1 MDTIM
6 DEKKIILVD
15 DHKVIRNGLKMLIEK
30 LGPYKVILEFDN
42 GAELIKDLTL
52 IKAADLI
59 VMDIA
64 MPELDGVATVA
75 KLKESDIRIPVLI
88 LTLTQDDDRVIK
100 LFRMGVR
107 GYLMKDSPADALRN
121 ALKAVFET
129 GYYHNEFLTYSL
141 LHEQKAAP
149 KTEAE
154 LIVER
159 LSERERQFLKLVCH
173 EAEYTYDQIA
183 GEMGVQHRTVD
194 GYRESVF
201 EKFEIK
207 SKTGLVL
214 FVLKHQLLDLL

>member
-1 MDTIM
+1 M

-15 DHKVIRNGLKMLIEK
+15 DHKVVRNGLKMLIEK
-30 LGPYKVILEFDN
+30 LGPYKIVLEFDN
-42 GAELIKDLTL
+42 GAELIKDLNL
-52 IKAADLI
+52 IKEAHLI

-64 MPELDGVATVA
+64 MPELDGIDTMEE
-75 KLKESDIRIPVLI
+75 LKNSGIQVPVLI
-88 LTLTQDDDRVIK
+88 LTLTQEENQIVR

-107 GYLMKDSPADALRN
+107 GYLMKDSPADDLKKAL
-121 ALKAVFET
+121 ASVFET

-149 KTEAE
+149 KSEAE
-154 LIVER
+154 IILEQ
-159 LSERERQFLKLVCH
+159 LSEREREFLRLVCH

-194 GYRESVF
+194 GYRESIF
-201 EKFEIK
+201 EKFAIK

-214 FVLKHQLLDLL
+214 FVLKHRLLDLL